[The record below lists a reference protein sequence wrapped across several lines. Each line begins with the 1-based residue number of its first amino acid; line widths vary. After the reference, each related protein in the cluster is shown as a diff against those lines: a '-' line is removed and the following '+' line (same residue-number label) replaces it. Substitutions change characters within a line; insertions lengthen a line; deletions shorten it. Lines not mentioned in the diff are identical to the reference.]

1 MSADRWYAY
10 VGACLFALSLF
21 AFLMH
26 THLLRRLLAFN
37 VMGGGTFLI
46 LVGLAQDGR
55 GKDPVPQALV
65 LTGIVVAVS
74 ATALAVILMR
84 RWFATS
90 QATALP
96 EDRSK

>member
-1 MSADRWYAY
+1 MNADRLYAY
-10 VGACLFALSLF
+10 VGVVLFAMAMY
-21 AFLMH
+21 AFLTH

-55 GKDPVPQALV
+55 GPDPVPQALV

-74 ATALAVILMR
+74 ATALAIILLR
-84 RWFATS
+84 RWFALS
-90 QATALP
+90 RSTALP
-96 EDRSK
+96 EDQS

>member
-1 MSADRWYAY
+1 MSADRLYAY
-10 VGACLFALSLF
+10 VGVVLVALALY
-21 AFLMH
+21 AFLVH

-55 GKDPVPQALV
+55 GPDPVPQALV

-74 ATALAVILMR
+74 ATALAIILLR

-90 QATALP
+90 QSTSLP
-96 EDRSK
+96 EDKS